1 MVIVEAYQ
9 HVFSTV
15 SKEVSPNNK
24 RGYQTLFASKGLSE
38 ELIREIESRCI
49 FQGKNDEDRKW
60 QYYPLGNKWVV
71 LSQSVPLQELD
82 EFGRRGRYLTH
93 NLLVSFDFLEGL
105 GYCGLDI
112 LNQFAYLTNLDQVFE
127 EAKYGGGTLQKLEL
141 SVRYEWPKN
150 AFNLMQKWHHEELE
164 KLGRFTWQFERIKDL
179 NEKVTVST
187 EHQPFIELSSLLFS
201 LSSPR
206 DRLKLSFDSMADGC
220 NWGKQQYFWLQCFQT
235 SSSGV
240 NSHKINLQ
248 NNTVNSSL
256 SSTHDSPFGIWM
268 KKVGL
273 KTDYINR
280 FQNQGVIEIFQNI
293 LYSGKKP
300 EGRVEKIIN
309 SPYKTQFIDQN
320 KKAIVEHWMKLLPF
334 QPEDKLKITLE
345 QHILSNIEHYFNKLI
360 VGYTKSDVSEWL
372 YYALH
377 QLGEIPTK
385 KDRKELL
392 DIISGGSH
400 SGLFAIKALWDKNG
414 KEWLKYL
421 EMLNENEY
429 QFVLQSVNSWP
440 ELPLSIIEA
449 LGTKHVR
456 IWMKF
461 AAKKV
466 KPRDWSLVL
475 NHLNQYGDYLLSSI
489 SEIYP
494 QLDGQSQQE
503 IIKWAK
509 KEKSQNLFLK
519 KLITEN
525 EKQKNS
531 IFDVFRKGK

>member
-24 RGYQTLFASKGLSE
+24 RGYQTLFASNGLSE
-38 ELIREIESRCI
+38 ELIREVESRCM
-49 FQGKNDEDRKW
+49 FQGKNDEDLKW
-60 QYYPLGNKWVV
+60 QYYPLESNWLV

-93 NLLVSFDFLEGL
+93 NLVISFKFLEGL

-112 LNQFAYLTNLDQVFE
+112 LIQFKFFTNLDQVFE
-127 EAKYGGGTLQKLEL
+127 EVKIGGGTLQKLEL

-150 AFNLMQKWHHEELE
+150 AFNLMQKWKHEELE
-164 KLGRFTWQFERIKDL
+164 KLGRFSWQFDRLKDL
-179 NEKVTVST
+179 NERITVST
-187 EHQPFIELSSLLFS
+187 EHQSFIELTPLLFS

-220 NWGKQQYFWLQCFQT
+220 NWNKQQYFWLQCFLA
-235 SSSGV
+235 SSPGV

-248 NNTVNSSL
+248 NNTVNSTL

-268 KKVGL
+268 KKTGL

-280 FQNQGVIEIFQNI
+280 FQNQGVIETFQNI
-293 LYSGKKP
+293 LYSGNKP

-309 SPYKTQFIDQN
+309 SPYKAQFIDQN
-320 KKAIVEHWMKLLPF
+320 KKAIVERWMNLLPF
-334 QPEDKLKITLE
+334 QPEDKLKSVLE
-345 QHILSNIEHYFNKLI
+345 QHILRNLDQYFNKL
-360 VGYTKSDVSEWL
+360 VLGYSTSDISEWL
-372 YYALH
+372 FYALH
-377 QLGEIPTK
+377 HVGEIPSK
-385 KDRKELL
+385 KDRKELTE
-392 DIISGGSH
+392 IISGGSH

-421 EMLNENEY
+421 EKLNENEY
-429 QFVLQSVNSWP
+429 QFVLESINRWP
-440 ELPLSIIEA
+440 DLPLSIIEA
-449 LGTKHVR
+449 LGTTYVS

-461 AAKKV
+461 AAVKV

-475 NHLNQYGDYLLSSI
+475 NYLNQNGDYLLSSI

-519 KLITEN
+519 KLISEN
-525 EKQKNS
+525 EKEKNS